1 MFSVR
6 RHALD
11 VRLDLR
17 AELLQRTEQ
26 DQAARSAPE
35 PDWEVLA
42 AVDADNLA
50 WLTEVVSSVDWP
62 GQSMVGEDGAHAA
75 WLLAQH
81 ADQDPAFQR
90 RCLELMTQ
98 AVASGEAA
106 KADLAYLTDRVL
118 LAEGKAQEY
127 GTQFTGRESGW
138 TPRRLRD
145 PETVDER
152 RAAMSLETLAEN
164 TARMAAE
171 YGAPT
176 PDTIICAEC
185 GSTYEAWLPED
196 GETRQL
202 RCPSCGTAMTLAA
215 LDAPAEPDDESGPLP
230 QPSVP

>member
-1 MFSVR
+1 M
-6 RHALD
+6 
-11 VRLDLR
+11 RLDLR

-42 AVDADNLA
+42 AVDADHLA
-50 WLTEVVSSVDWP
+50 WLREVVASVGWP

-106 KADLAYLTDRVL
+106 KADLAYLTEGVL

-127 GTQFTGRESGW
+127 GTQFVGRESGW
-138 TPRRLRD
+138 APRRLRD
-145 PETVDER
+145 P
-152 RAAMSLETLAEN
+152 
-164 TARMAAE
+164 
-171 YGAPT
+171 
-176 PDTIICAEC
+176 DT
-185 GSTYEAWLPED
+185 
-196 GETRQL
+196 
-202 RCPSCGTAMTLAA
+202 M
-215 LDAPAEPDDESGPLP
+215 DDLG
-230 QPSVP
+230 QPCRL

>member
-1 MFSVR
+1 M
-6 RHALD
+6 
-11 VRLDLR
+11 RLDLR

-50 WLTEVVSSVDWP
+50 WLREVVASVGWP

-106 KADLAYLTDRVL
+106 KADLAYLTEGVL

-127 GTQFTGRESGW
+127 GTQFVGRESGW
-138 TPRRLRD
+138 APRRLRD
-145 PETVDER
+145 P
-152 RAAMSLETLAEN
+152 
-164 TARMAAE
+164 
-171 YGAPT
+171 
-176 PDTIICAEC
+176 DT
-185 GSTYEAWLPED
+185 
-196 GETRQL
+196 
-202 RCPSCGTAMTLAA
+202 M
-215 LDAPAEPDDESGPLP
+215 DDLG
-230 QPSVP
+230 QPCRL

>member
-1 MFSVR
+1 MFSGR

-11 VRLDLR
+11 VSLDLR

-26 DQAARSAPE
+26 DQAARGAPE

-42 AVDADNLA
+42 AVDADNVA
-50 WLTEVVSSVDWP
+50 WLREVVASVGWP
-62 GQSMVGEDGAHAA
+62 GPSMVGEDGAHAA

-81 ADQDPAFQR
+81 ADQDRAFQR

-118 LAEGKAQEY
+118 LAEGNAQEY

-138 TPRRLRD
+138 APRRLRD

-152 RAAMSLETLAEN
+152 RAAMSLGTLAEN

-176 PDTIICAEC
+176 PGTIICAEC
-185 GSTYEAWLPED
+185 GSSYEAWLPED

-202 RCPSCGTAMTLAA
+202 RCPSCGTTMTLAVG
-215 LDAPAEPDDESGPLP
+215 APAEPDAEPGPLP
-230 QPSVP
+230 QPSDP